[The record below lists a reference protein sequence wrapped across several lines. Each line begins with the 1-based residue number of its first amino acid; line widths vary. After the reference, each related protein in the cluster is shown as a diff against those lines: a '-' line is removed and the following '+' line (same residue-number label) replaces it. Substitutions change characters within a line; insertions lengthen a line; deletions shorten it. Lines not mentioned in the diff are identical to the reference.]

1 VSRGRWSIVGKLQ
14 RDRNVVA
21 GRSQLMQPVAAQ
33 RRIWPQGV
41 VPLRTGPA
49 GRHLVDVTLLFA
61 PTSGGVRS
69 YLLAKHRW
77 LTQRTRMRHT
87 VLVPGSRDDGLPCDV
102 MKFAS
107 PPIPFGRGYRLPLRM
122 RSFRNQLARLT
133 PDLIEVGDPYH
144 LARQSLRVA
153 HERKIPAIAF
163 CHSDIGTLAD
173 SLLGRWAGRAARRY
187 LLDLYARFE
196 LVLAPSNLVAERLSD
211 IGIHHV
217 RVQALGVD
225 VTTFHPDA
233 RDPELRVM
241 LGIARDARLLVFA
254 GRLSPEK
261 HAGDL
266 VTATRLLGDRYHLL
280 LIGCGRFATRAP
292 NVTVL
297 GYQREHRQL
306 ARLLASCDA
315 FVHAG
320 DQETF
325 GLVVLEA
332 LACGLPV
339 IAARAGALPE
349 LVDEQVGATFEP
361 RAPDDLARKVH
372 ELFERDR
379 ATVRRAARKRAEA
392 HGWDSAFTRLLGHYT
407 RLLARPAALE
417 QRLRNAR

>member
-1 VSRGRWSIVGKLQ
+1 MPQ
-14 RDRNVVA
+14 A
-21 GRSQLMQPVAAQ
+21 GALRKDP
-33 RRIWPQGV
+33 PQGI
-41 VPLRTGPA
+41 VPLRIGPTE
-49 GRHLVDVTLLFA
+49 RHLVDVTLFFA
-61 PTSGGVRS
+61 PTSGGVRR
-69 YLLAKHRW
+69 YLLAKHEW
-77 LTQRTRMRHT
+77 LTRRSRLKHT
-87 VLVPGSRDDGLPCDV
+87 VLVPGPHDAGLPYGI
-102 MKFAS
+102 MSFGS
-107 PPIPFGRGYRLPLRM
+107 PAIPFGQGYRVPLRM
-122 RSFRNQLARLT
+122 RAFRNQLARLT

-153 HERKIPAIAF
+153 RERRIPAVAF
-163 CHSDIGTLAD
+163 CHSDVAALAN

-187 LLDLYARFE
+187 LADLYARFD
-196 LVLAPSNLVAERLSD
+196 LVLAPSNAIAERLSG
-211 IGIHHV
+211 IGV
-217 RVQALGVD
+217 RNVEIQTLGVD

-233 RDPELRVM
+233 RDPELRAM

-280 LIGCGRFATRAP
+280 LIGGERFAPRAP

-297 GYQREHRQL
+297 GYQQDNRQL

-332 LACGLPV
+332 MACGLPV

-349 LVDEQVGATFEP
+349 LVDENVGATFEP
-361 RAPDDLARKVH
+361 RAPGDLARTVLG
-372 ELFERDR
+372 LFERDR
-379 ATVRRAARKRAEA
+379 EAVCRAARTRALT
-392 HGWDSAFTRLLGHYT
+392 HGWDAAFTRLLGRYT
-407 RLLARPAALE
+407 RLMARLATLE
-417 QRLRNAR
+417 QRIRDVR